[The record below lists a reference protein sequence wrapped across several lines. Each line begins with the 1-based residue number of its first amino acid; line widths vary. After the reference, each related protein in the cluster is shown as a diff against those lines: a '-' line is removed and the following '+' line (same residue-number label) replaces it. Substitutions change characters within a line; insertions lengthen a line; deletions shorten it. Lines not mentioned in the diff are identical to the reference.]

1 MYFNFITLQIRKIYL
16 KRFLIECSFIY
27 TLLGQVGLEKKT
39 LFTPT
44 SLNSGFGMQ
53 IRNLL

>member
-1 MYFNFITLQIRKIYL
+1 MKIMVYL
-16 KRFLIECSFIY
+16 AR
-27 TLLGQVGLEKKT
+27 LGVFGKIS
-39 LFTPT
+39 LFTSA